1 MTTLK
6 VCKQCCR
13 KCEYLVTLLLLVPLL
28 MIIISI
34 RRLLEILQSMD
45 DNAYLHI
52 KVLYFVGEMVKRD
65 REKYM
70 FKIQCLSLFLKRAT
84 FGCNCHNI

>member
-45 DNAYLHI
+45 DNAYAYYGI
-52 KVLYFVGEMVKRD
+52 IFCGRNGKTRP
-65 REKYM
+65 
-70 FKIQCLSLFLKRAT
+70 
-84 FGCNCHNI
+84 